1 MSKTRDGLTLS
12 IEVSNRLFS
21 GEDRFYLPPM
31 GSEESEL
38 PSSLQIFKQLGECP
52 RDETPRQPRP
62 SGGENP
68 HKNAYRRLREDFVR
82 QVPGVGELSALAEQV
97 GLMRIVEAA
106 YRPTEMRREEDL

>member
-1 MSKTRDGLTLS
+1 MIKTRDGLTLS

-21 GEDRFYLPPM
+21 GEDRFYLPLM
-31 GSEESEL
+31 GSEGSGL
-38 PSSLQIFKQLGECP
+38 LSPLKIFKQLVGCP
-52 RDETPRQPRP
+52 RDETPRHPRP

-68 HKNAYRRLREDFVR
+68 YTNAYRRLRDDFVR

-106 YRPTEMRREEDL
+106 YRPTEMAIEVDL